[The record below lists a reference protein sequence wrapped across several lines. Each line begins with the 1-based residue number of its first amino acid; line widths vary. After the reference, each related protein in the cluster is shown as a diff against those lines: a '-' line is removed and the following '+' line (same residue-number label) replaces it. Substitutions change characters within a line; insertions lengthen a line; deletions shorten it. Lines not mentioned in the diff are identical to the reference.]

1 MEQLIVTTSPHIR
14 SSKTTT
20 KIMLDVIIA
29 LVPALIASV
38 ILFGFQALLVVMVS
52 VTSCVVFE
60 YFSRRIMKRGRT
72 LTDLSA
78 VVTGILLA
86 FNLPVTLPLWMVV
99 IGAFVAIVIAKQ
111 LFGGL
116 GQNLVNP
123 AILGRIVL
131 LVSFPAQMTTWAA
144 PFYYQSA
151 GTDVVTTA
159 TPLADITGITSSPT
173 LMDMFLGV
181 RGGCLGETCT
191 LALLLGGIYLMIRRV
206 ISPVIPVTYI
216 GVVYLFTAALGVN
229 PNYQVMAGGLILGAF
244 FMATD
249 YTTSP
254 ATGWGKFIFAIGC
267 GVITVVIRVFGS
279 YPEGV
284 SFAILLMNILVPW
297 IDKITQTKPFGK
309 VKKPR
314 NAAAAK
320 K

>member
-1 MEQLIVTTSPHIR
+1 MEQLVVVASPHIR

-29 LVPALIASV
+29 LVPALIAAV

-60 YFSRRIMKRGRT
+60 YFSRRIMKRTRT

-116 GQNLVNP
+116 GQNFVNP

-131 LVSFPAQMTTWAA
+131 LVSFPAQMTTWAV
-144 PFYYQSA
+144 PFYYQSSA
-151 GTDVVTTA
+151 TDVVTSV
-159 TPLADITGITSSPT
+159 TPLADITAISGSPT

-191 LALLLGGIYLMIRRV
+191 LALLLGGIYLIFRRV
-206 ISPVIPVTYI
+206 ISPIIPVTYI
-216 GVVYLFTAALGVN
+216 AVVYLFTAVLGMN
-229 PNYQVMAGGLILGAF
+229 PNYQLMAGGLFIGAF

-254 ATGWGKFIFAIGC
+254 STGWGKFIFAFGC
-267 GVITVVIRVFGS
+267 GFITVVIRVFGS

-297 IDKITQTKPFGK
+297 IDKMTQTRPFGK
-309 VKKPR
+309 IKKP
-314 NAAAAK
+314 K
-320 K
+320 KVSTEKK